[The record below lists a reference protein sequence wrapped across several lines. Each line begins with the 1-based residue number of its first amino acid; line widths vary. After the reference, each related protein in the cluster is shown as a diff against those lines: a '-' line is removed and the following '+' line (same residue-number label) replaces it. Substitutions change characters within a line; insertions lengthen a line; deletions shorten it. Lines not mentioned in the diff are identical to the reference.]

1 VASKK
6 ELEALIILAGKID
19 PSLKNAINTAAKQTR
34 ELNKETS
41 FFGRIATSA
50 WDKVK
55 TSVAIG
61 TAAIGAALTVTAK
74 KGLDL
79 ASDLTE
85 VQNVVDVTFGQDA
98 QKINEWSK
106 TALKAYG
113 LSELSA
119 KRYASTL
126 GAMMKSS
133 GVSNKHLVTMS
144 KNLTALAGDFASF
157 YNLDAADAFE
167 KIKAGIAGETEPL
180 KALGINMT
188 VANLEAYALSKGIKT
203 AYEKMSQ
210 ADQVLLRYNYLL
222 EMSKDA
228 QWDFARTQN
237 SFANQ
242 QRIFGESFKQ
252 LSAKIMSAALP
263 AFTRLY
269 QKANQLID
277 SFMNSPEKVQ
287 KFQNTISNVVDKI
300 VAAIPTAIRV
310 ASNFGAALVTIF
322 SIASK
327 VFRFIYDNW
336 SLIKPI
342 IIGIVGAML
351 LWKTTLG
358 IISVYES
365 ATKLATIAQKMFSIT
380 KMKDAAITLY
390 LQSLYIKDA
399 IVKGASTAATWTMT
413 AATKVWNVT
422 AKIAAFATRAF
433 GVAIRFLTGPIG
445 LVIMAI
451 AGLVAAAIMLWKN
464 WDQVSSWVVGIW
476 QNYVLPFF
484 QGIGSWFANLWSGLV
499 AGFQNAWS
507 GISSWFT
514 SLFDGIF
521 GILKGFVNTAIKGI
535 NYLIKGLNKINIKVP
550 DWVPGIGGK
559 EFGIHIPEIPTFA
572 RGGLATQPSIFGEAG
587 PEMAIPIKRTPRSLG
602 LLNQTA
608 RMLGVE
614 PMGGGSPQFIFA
626 PVINGGSSA
635 EIESKLRSIADDMFA
650 QFDAWWE
657 AKRRESFA

>member
-1 VASKK
+1 MASKK